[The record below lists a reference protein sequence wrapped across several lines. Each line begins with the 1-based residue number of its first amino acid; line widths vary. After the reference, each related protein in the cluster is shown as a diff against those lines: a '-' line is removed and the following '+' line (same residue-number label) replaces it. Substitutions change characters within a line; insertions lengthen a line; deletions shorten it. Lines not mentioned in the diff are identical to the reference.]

1 MVGIQIEAGKMYT
14 GTLIKDLMATV
25 ERAERRGAQQK
36 RIVDEMELRRLF
48 ELQVPQMRSEPVL
61 AGAA

>member
-1 MVGIQIEAGKMYT
+1 MYT

-25 ERAERRGAQQK
+25 ERVERRAQQK
-36 RIVDEMELRRLF
+36 RIVDEWIVDEMELWRMIG
-48 ELQVPQMRSEPVL
+48 LQLPRTHSERVY

>member
-1 MVGIQIEAGKMYT
+1 MYT

-25 ERAERRGAQQK
+25 ERVERRAQQK
-36 RIVDEMELRRLF
+36 RIVDEWIVDEMELRRMF
-48 ELQVPQMRSEPVL
+48 GLQLPRTHSERVY